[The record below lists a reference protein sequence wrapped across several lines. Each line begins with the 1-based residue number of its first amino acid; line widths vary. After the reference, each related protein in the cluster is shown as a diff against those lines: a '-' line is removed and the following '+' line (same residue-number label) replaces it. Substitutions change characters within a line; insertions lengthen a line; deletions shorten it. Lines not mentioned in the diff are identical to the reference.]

1 MGKGKNM
8 EMDEPPASSDLIDH
22 LSDALRHQKAN
33 LAIYQYYQE
42 AHPRDDFAT
51 LLDSLCR
58 DTQEA
63 IEGLASALRRAGQS
77 PLAVEAAPRLVEQGF
92 ERRGT
97 KSRLQFALAGIQNN
111 AAYYRA
117 QLARADERKYK
128 TCGPSSLTLPKSN
141 CPGLKRCCK
150 AWNTARPPKKRRHI
164 PDSGVR

>member
-8 EMDEPPASSDLIDH
+8 EMDDPPASSDLIDR

-33 LAIYQYYQE
+33 LAIYQHYQE
-42 AHPRDDFAT
+42 AHPRDDFAA

-58 DTQEA
+58 DAQEA

-117 QLARADERKYK
+117 QLARADEREIQDLWAELLDVAEKQLPRVK
-128 TCGPSSLTLPKSN
+128 ALLQSLEHREATEETQTYP
-141 CPGLKRCCK
+141 
-150 AWNTARPPKKRRHI
+150 
-164 PDSGVR
+164 